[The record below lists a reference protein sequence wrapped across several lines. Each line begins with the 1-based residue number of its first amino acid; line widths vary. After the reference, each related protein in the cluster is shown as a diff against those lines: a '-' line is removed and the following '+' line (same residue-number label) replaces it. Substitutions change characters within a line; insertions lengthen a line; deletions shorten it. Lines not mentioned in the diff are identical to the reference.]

1 MSEWLIYLVFAVF
14 IVLPMLPGLL
24 EMLSRKDDGALPID
38 ENYTR
43 DPRYLGKSLREKVR
57 ALADKAAVGVRMQFL
72 ARRREY
78 ARVVSGLELPDNG
91 RYEDVLLSRG
101 AVVAGKGVTL
111 LDVYAE
117 GKVAIG
123 ANARLRTL
131 AADDDASIGGGV
143 SLQRWADAERD
154 LTVGPDG
161 DLGQSASSAQ
171 RLTVGSNVTFKRLFG
186 RPVVVG
192 ASSGAPALPPVGA
205 PERVAMIAYGGRDHV
220 VSAHDVPEGE
230 TLDGDVIASG
240 TVRVG
245 AKATLKGS
253 VKSGGDITIGPGAR
267 VLGNLVA
274 RGSVLID
281 RGAVVFGHVF
291 ADERV
296 TLEPGA
302 VVGTVDLPKTAYGGR
317 SMRLAVGSCIYGW
330 VITEGDGETFVAD
343 A

>member
-1 MSEWLIYLVFAVF
+1 MSESLIYLAFAVVV
-14 IVLPMLPGLL
+14 VLPMLPGLL
-24 EMLSRKDDGALPID
+24 EILFRKDDGALPID
-38 ENYTR
+38 ESYMR

-57 ALADKAAVGVRMQFL
+57 ALAGKATVGVRMQFL
-72 ARRREY
+72 GRRREY
-78 ARVVSGLELPDNG
+78 ARVVSGIELPNDS

-101 AVVAGKGVTL
+101 AVVAGNGVTL

-117 GKVAIG
+117 DKVAIG

-131 AADDDASIGGGV
+131 AADGEASIGGGV
-143 SLQRWADAERD
+143 RLQRWADAECN

-161 DLGQSASSAQ
+161 NLGQSASSAQ
-171 RLTVGSNVTFKRLFG
+171 RLTVGSNVRFRRLFG
-186 RPVVVG
+186 RPVVIG
-192 ASSGAPALPPVGA
+192 SSSSVSALPPVGA
-205 PERVAMIAYGGRDHV
+205 PERVAMIACGGRNHV
-220 VSAHDVPEGE
+220 VSAHDVTEGE

-240 TVRVG
+240 TVHVG

-253 VKSGGDITIGPGAR
+253 IKSGGDIAIGPGAR

-291 ADERV
+291 AEERV
-296 TLEPGA
+296 TLQPGA
-302 VVGTVDLPKTAYGGR
+302 VVGTAALPKTAYGGR
-317 SMRLAVGSCIYGW
+317 SMRLAVGSCIFGW